1 MSKEKKYPKGI
12 YNWPEDEKLPLDL
25 TFITNE
31 SGKTLRDRFEQL
43 IKDCQ
48 FFDCLVAYF
57 LVSGFYAIYKSLD
70 KTEKIRI
77 LIGIGTNRETFNLI
91 KGSEDKAKN
100 FSHLE
105 TKQEVEKDIENEMAE
120 SKDSQ
125 DVEEGIQKFID
136 WIKSGKIKIRAYPSQ
151 NIHAKLYIMTFKK
164 GDRDIGRVITG
175 SSNFTESGLENNLE
189 FNVELKNRADYE
201 FAKEKFEGL
210 WKDAVDVSEKFVQT
224 INERTWFNQNINPYE
239 LYLKFLY
246 EYFRDELSRTDEV
259 FKRYLPENFMKFEY
273 QEQAILN
280 AKKIL
285 EEYGGVFIS
294 DVVGLGKTY
303 VATMLADQLD
313 GRTLVIAP
321 PALLNKNNP
330 GSWPNV
336 FSDFHI
342 PADFV
347 STGKLDDAKQLNEMR
362 EYSNI
367 IIDEAHRFRTETTIS
382 YEDVAEIC
390 RGKRV
395 ILVSATPYNNS
406 PRDILAQIKLFQNA
420 RKSTIPGVSNLEE
433 FFGILEGN
441 LKKVDRN
448 KDYFSYIN
456 ITKSNAKEI
465 RDKVLK
471 YIMVRRT
478 RTEIEKY
485 FAEDLK
491 KNKVKFP
498 EVEAPKPFYYQLNK
512 YEDEIFMETVR
523 LITQEFTYSRYMPL
537 LYLKKGITQL
547 EAQSQKNMG
556 GFMKVLLVKRL
567 ESSFYAF
574 RKSIDRFIYSCEM
587 FINEY
592 EKGNVY
598 ISKGYIN
605 KIFEF
610 LEDGDDEAI
619 QKLIDEGKVERY
631 DSNDFKSEFGSD
643 LKKDLEILKRIKS
656 MWETVR
662 RDPKLETLLKNLKN
676 HNILKD
682 KKIIIFT
689 ESKETAEYLVENIN
703 KDGIEIA
710 LLFHGSSSE
719 LVRDRVIENFDARAR
734 NKKDDY
740 KILVSTEVLSEGVN
754 LHRSNIV
761 INYDIPW
768 NPTRMMQ
775 RVGRINRIDTQ
786 FNKIYAFNFFPTR
799 QADSEIELTNIARSK
814 IEAFLTLLG
823 GDSAILTEGEP
834 VSSHELFDRLISK
847 KTITEDD
854 EEEESELKYLRIIE
868 DIRDK
873 KPELFEKIKRLP
885 KKARSAKV
893 TQAFLPVNVQD
904 AHSSED
910 KVTQAFLPVNIQDAY
925 SSEDKVTQAF
935 LPVNEETKKGM
946 PVGKSQTGMSVLPVD
961 KSQTGMSVLPGLLTF
976 FRKGKLMKF
985 YLSHKKGQNAVE
997 LDFMNAAKILES
1009 EENEKKEKL
1018 PYEYFYEL
1026 LNKNKTAFLNATI
1039 EESIRTYRR
1048 GGADSETK
1056 LLKILKA
1063 TQKNSKQLTEEQ
1075 EEYLKKV
1082 LNRLVEGALPKK
1094 TVKKTLGALQEL
1106 KIEEIQNPLKVIGVL
1121 QREIS
1126 STFLKKHYTE
1136 TSALTEGKREVILS
1150 LYLAE
1155 GNNG

>member
-1 MSKEKKYPKGI
+1 MGKSFMSKEKKYPKGI

-57 LVSGFYAIYKSLD
+57 RVSGFYAICKALE
-70 KTEKIRI
+70 KTERIRI
-77 LIGIGTNRETFNLI
+77 LIGIGIDKGTFNLI
-91 KGSEDKAKN
+91 KSAETKTKQSSYL
-100 FSHLE
+100 SHLE
-105 TKQEVEKDIENEMAE
+105 TKQEVEKDIENELAE
-120 SKDSQ
+120 SEDSQ
-125 DVEEGIQKFID
+125 DVEDGIQKFIE
-136 WIKSGKIKIRAYPSQ
+136 WIKSDKVEIRAYPSQ
-151 NIHAKLYIMTFKK
+151 NIHAKLYIITFRK

-201 FAKEKFEGL
+201 FAKEKFEHL
-210 WKDAVDVSEKFVQT
+210 WENAVDVSEKFVQI

-259 FKRYLPENFMKFEY
+259 FKKYLPENFMKFEY

-313 GRTLVIAP
+313 GRTLVVAP
-321 PALLNKNNP
+321 PALLNRNNP

-347 STGKLDDAKQLNEMR
+347 STGKLDYAKQLNEMR

-420 RKSTIPGVSNLEE
+420 RKSTIPGMANLEE
-433 FFGILEGN
+433 FFGMLDGN
-441 LKKVDRN
+441 LKKVDRHEN
-448 KDYFSYIN
+448 YLSYIN

-478 RTEIEKY
+478 RAEIERY

-498 EVEAPKPFYYQLNK
+498 EVEAPKPFYYQLNEQ
-512 YEDEIFMETVR
+512 EDKIFMETVR

-587 FINEY
+587 FIKEY
-592 EKGNVY
+592 ENGSVY

-610 LEDGDDEAI
+610 LENGDDEAI
-619 QKLIDEGKVERY
+619 QKLIDEGKAERY
-631 DSNDFKSEFGSD
+631 DSKDFKSEFGED
-643 LKKDLEILKRIKS
+643 LKNDLKILRQIKS
-656 MWETVR
+656 MWEYVK

-703 KDGIEIA
+703 KDGIKIA
-710 LLFHGSSSE
+710 LLFHGSSPE
-719 LVRDRVIENFDARAR
+719 LVRDRVIENFDARSR

-885 KKARSAKV
+885 IKARSAKV
-893 TQAFLPVNVQD
+893 TQAFLPVEN
-904 AHSSED
+904 
-910 KVTQAFLPVNIQDAY
+910 TQNA
-925 SSEDKVTQAF
+925 
-935 LPVNEETKKGM
+935 
-946 PVGKSQTGMSVLPVD
+946 QTE
-961 KSQTGMSVLPGLLTF
+961 MSVLPGLLTF

-985 YLSHKKGQNAVE
+985 FLSNKENQNAIE
-997 LDFMNAAKILES
+997 LDFLTAAKILES
-1009 EENEKKEKL
+1009 EENEKREKL
-1018 PYEYFYEL
+1018 KHELFYEL
-1026 LNKNKTAFLNATI
+1026 LDKNKRAFFNATV
-1039 EESIRTYRR
+1039 EESIKTYSR
-1048 GGADSETK
+1048 GGTDSETK

-1063 TQKNSKQLTEEQ
+1063 TQNNSKQFTEEQ
-1075 EEYLKKV
+1075 EEYLKKI
-1082 LNRLVEGALPKK
+1082 LNRIEEGALPKK

-1106 KIEEIQNPLKVIGVL
+1106 KIEEIQNPLKVISVL

-1126 STFLKKHYTE
+1126 STFLKTHYAE
-1136 TSALTEGKREVILS
+1136 TSALTGGKREVILS

-1155 GNNG
+1155 GSNG